1 MIDLTRSA
9 MVLAVAG
16 IALAA
21 CAASDETAQKGKR
34 SSETDCIVAA
44 DSSACKIEHSKA
56 GGEPIVLQD
65 GAGDGFDAR

>member
-9 MVLAVAG
+9 IVLVVAG
-16 IALAA
+16 FALAA
-21 CAASDETAQKGKR
+21 CDGPDETAQRGKR
-34 SSETDCIVAA
+34 SSETDCIVAV
-44 DSSACKIEHSKA
+44 DSSACKIDHTIA